1 MEPVSNLSNF
11 KRSSFMISHFKKQKK
26 KVLLFYAGE
35 GPVIRAFQIFALPR
49 PIISNLEGT
58 P

>member
-1 MEPVSNLSNF
+1 
-11 KRSSFMISHFKKQKK
+11 MISHFKKQKK